1 MQVFV
6 FCLFADVE
14 DERIGYLVKQNW
26 TILQVVF

>member
-14 DERIGYLVKQNW
+14 DERIGYLVKQN
-26 TILQVVF
+26 